1 MVEVDIWQEHVITE
15 VQIIIVE
22 MKQLIIKTKEI
33 ILAGIV
39 EVQHIMQERV
49 R

>member
-33 ILAGIV
+33 TLAGIV